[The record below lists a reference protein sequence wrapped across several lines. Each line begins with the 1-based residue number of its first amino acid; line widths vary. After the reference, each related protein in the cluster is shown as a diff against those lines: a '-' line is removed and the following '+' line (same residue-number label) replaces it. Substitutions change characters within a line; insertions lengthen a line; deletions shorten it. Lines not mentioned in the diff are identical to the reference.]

1 MTGHIGGRTIAMSK
15 TNDPALWLGKLPTL
29 QPDGHK
35 YGRGCA
41 VIFGGEHMTGAAR
54 LAAMASMRIGAGLC
68 ILSAP
73 KQALPVYAATLPAHI
88 IVEEFHEAKQTLE
101 DGRRNAALIGPGL
114 GKGRKRAVL
123 DVVHAGRPA
132 VLDADALTSFEGDP
146 ERFLNEI
153 PSTCVLTPHEGEFL
167 RLFPNI
173 KGDRIDRAK
182 AAAEAAECVV
192 VLKGAQTVIASP
204 GMEPVINM
212 LDAPM
217 LATAGSGDVL
227 AGMICGLL
235 AQGAD
240 PFVAACAAVH
250 IHAKAAQNF
259 GVGLVASDLPDLI
272 PGVLQTLS

>member
-1 MTGHIGGRTIAMSK
+1 MSK
-15 TNDPALWLGKLPTL
+15 TNEPSLWQSKLPAL

-41 VIFGGEHMTGAAR
+41 VVFGGEHMTGAAR
-54 LAAMASMRIGAGLC
+54 LAAMASMRTGAGLC

-73 KQALPVYAATLPAHI
+73 KAALPVYAASLPAHI
-88 IVEEFHEAKQTLE
+88 IVEEFHDVKQTLE
-101 DGRRNAALIGPGL
+101 DERRNAVLIGPGL
-114 GKGRKRAVL
+114 GKNRKRTVL
-123 DVVHAGRPA
+123 DVLHAGRPA
-132 VLDADALTSFEGDP
+132 VLDADALTSFEDDP
-146 ERFLNEI
+146 DRFLREI
-153 PSTCVLTPHEGEFL
+153 PSTCILTPHEGEFL

-173 KGDRIDRAK
+173 KGDRIDRAV

-204 GMEPVINM
+204 GMEPLVNM
-212 LDAPM
+212 IDAPM

-250 IHAKAAQNF
+250 IHALAAQRF

-272 PGVLQTLS
+272 PAVLKTLS

>member
-1 MTGHIGGRTIAMSK
+1 MSK
-15 TNDPALWLGKLPTL
+15 TNDPSLWLAKLPVL

-41 VIFGGEHMTGAAR
+41 VVFGGEHMTGAAR

-73 KQALPVYAATLPAHI
+73 KGAVQLYASTLPAHI
-88 IVEEFHEAKQTLE
+88 IVEELHDVKSTLA
-101 DGRRNAALIGPGL
+101 DGRRNAVLIGPGL
-114 GKGRKRAVL
+114 GKNRKRAVI

-146 ERFLNEI
+146 DRFLKEI

-173 KGDRIDRAK
+173 KGDRIDRAL
-182 AAAEAAECVV
+182 AAAEAAGCVV
-192 VLKGAQTVIASP
+192 VLKGAQTVIAAP
-204 GMEPVINM
+204 GMEPVVNM
-212 LDAPM
+212 IDAPM

-240 PFVAACAAVH
+240 PFVASCAAVYL
-250 IHAKAAQNF
+250 HALAARSF
-259 GVGLVASDLPDLI
+259 GAGLVASDLPDLI
-272 PGVLQTLS
+272 PGVLKSLS